1 MECVSSNYPCAG
13 VALKIIRRVRG
24 SIAFEG
30 ASSRSSSPF
39 VDEFTVDAK
48 LLIIIQCFSSP
59 LNFVNFLP
67 FARLCLPSELPAEDP
82 AQVST
87 ESISKPI
94 IGSILTPQRE
104 STDEFPPF
112 NLGQDLAS
120 DLFPA
125 CVSIPQASTS
135 NWHRTAGPST
145 RHSQIL
151 LS

>member
-112 NLGQDLAS
+112 NLGKTSRQTCFLLAFRS
-120 DLFPA
+120 LKPPRR
-125 CVSIPQASTS
+125 IGTGRQAQVQGT
-135 NWHRTAGPST
+135 
-145 RHSQIL
+145 L
-151 LS
+151 KFC